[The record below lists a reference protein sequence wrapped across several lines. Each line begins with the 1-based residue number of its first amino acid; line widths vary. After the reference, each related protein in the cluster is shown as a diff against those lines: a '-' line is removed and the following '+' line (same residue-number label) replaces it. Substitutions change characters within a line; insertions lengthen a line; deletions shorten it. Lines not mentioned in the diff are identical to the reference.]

1 MSDKNIE
8 HEVVI
13 KAKTNLLDLNLKEL
27 WQYRDLVFLFV
38 KRNFSTRY
46 KQTILGPLWLFLNP
60 LISTAL
66 YIVVFTSVAHLPTDG
81 IDALS
86 FYLSGSIVWSL
97 FSACLNQTSNTFLAN
112 AGIMG
117 KVYFPRLA
125 MPLSTVLT
133 SMLDFVI
140 QMGLLLVLMLVQ
152 VLRGQQYSPNAFL
165 FFFPLLILQLSILGL
180 GFGIIISSLTT
191 KYRDLTILV
200 GFGLRLWMYLCPVV
214 YSVSMIPEKYHALY
228 LLNPVTPALLVFRYA
243 LYGSGEAP
251 IAMWGVSW
259 IVTMVVLI
267 VGIIIFNKVE
277 KTFMDT
283 V

>member
-1 MSDKNIE
+1 MANNSKDR
-8 HEVVI
+8 EVII
-13 KAKTNLLDLNLKEL
+13 KSKTNLLDIDFKEL
-27 WQYRDLVFLFV
+27 WQYRDLIFLFV

-46 KQTILGPLWLFLNP
+46 KQTILGPLWLILNP

-66 YIVVFTSVAHLPTDG
+66 YIVIFTSVAHLPTDG
-81 IDALS
+81 IDALA
-86 FYLSGSIVWSL
+86 FYLSGSIIWSL

-117 KVYFPRLA
+117 KVYFPRLV
-125 MPLSTVLT
+125 MPISTVLT
-133 SMLDFVI
+133 SLLDFLI
-140 QMGLLLVLMLVQ
+140 QMALLIVLAFVQ
-152 VLRGQQYSPNAFL
+152 VFRGCQYTPNAFIL
-165 FFFPLLILQLSILGL
+165 LLPLVILQLAILGL

-214 YSVSMIPEKYHALY
+214 YSASMIPGQYQMIY
-228 LLNPVTPALLVFRYA
+228 LLNPITPSLLIFRNA
-243 LYGSGEAP
+243 IYGSGSAP
-251 IAMWGVSW
+251 LGMWGISW
-259 IVTMVVLI
+259 IVTIIVLFI
-267 VGIIIFNKVE
+267 GILIFNKVE

>member
-1 MSDKNIE
+1 MANNSKDR
-8 HEVVI
+8 EVII
-13 KAKTNLLDLNLKEL
+13 KSKTNLLDIDFKEL
-27 WQYRDLVFLFV
+27 WQYRDLIFLFV

-46 KQTILGPLWLFLNP
+46 KQTILGPLWLILNP

-66 YIVVFTSVAHLPTDG
+66 YIVIFTSVAHLPTDG
-81 IDALS
+81 IDALA
-86 FYLSGSIVWSL
+86 FYLSGSIIWSL

-117 KVYFPRLA
+117 KVYFPRLV
-125 MPLSTVLT
+125 MPISTVLT
-133 SMLDFVI
+133 SLLDFLI
-140 QMGLLLVLMLVQ
+140 QMALLIVLAFVQ
-152 VLRGQQYSPNAFL
+152 VFRGCQYTPNAFIL
-165 FFFPLLILQLSILGL
+165 LLPLVILQLAILGL

-214 YSVSMIPEKYHALY
+214 YSASMIPGQYQMIY
-228 LLNPVTPALLVFRYA
+228 LLNPITPSLLIFRNA
-243 LYGSGEAP
+243 IYGSGSAP
-251 IAMWGVSW
+251 LGMWGVSW
-259 IVTMVVLI
+259 IVTIIVLFI
-267 VGIIIFNKVE
+267 GILIFNKVE